1 MHGYAI
7 ARLAGVRST
16 YALVL
21 LTNKL
26 SPIPSKLLKVLTI
39 TIVSL
44 SPLSLAILFASL
56 KSI

>member
-7 ARLAGVRST
+7 ARLAGVLST